1 MVQNVTISLGHAVV
15 DFYMNMLPSLM
26 PFIMKN
32 FGLTFTQVGF
42 IIAVRAAAGSFTQPL
57 FGLLVDRGGNG
68 RTLVVSLIWTSIIM
82 SLMGVAPSYWW
93 LLLITTLGP
102 LACALYHPLGSAL
115 LREGSAPERVGTLT
129 SLYIVA
135 GSVGYAAAP
144 VVSVAVVSKLGLP
157 GTLFLCLPGLAV
169 AVALIAMGAL
179 DARLGQETA
188 IPVELDSDAEGAK
201 PIFDRS
207 GWLASSGEVLMLSI
221 TAILRS
227 WAYVGLVNF
236 LPIYYVSRD
245 YSPEYGSYMLS
256 LFLISG
262 SVGTLLGGRLSDQW
276 GRRSVTAGSLVLASI
291 CLAGYLNSSGAA
303 EIVLLAATGF
313 TLLSSM
319 SVTTV
324 HAQEL
329 MVGHTGM
336 AAGLMMGL
344 VYGLGGIGASFS
356 GRIADAYS
364 LHTALLTLVV
374 VLIPA
379 VVTILVVPDPHWDA
393 LKSRQASSSV

>member
-1 MVQNVTISLGHAVV
+1 LLQNVTISLGHAVV

-26 PFIMKN
+26 PFIMKD
-32 FGLTFTQVGF
+32 FGLTFTQIGL

-57 FGLLVDRGGNG
+57 FGLFVDRRGSG
-68 RTLVVSLIWTSIIM
+68 RTLILSLIWTSIIM
-82 SLMGVAPSYWW
+82 SLIGIAPSYWW
-93 LLLITTLGP
+93 LLLITALGP

-135 GSVGYAAAP
+135 GSVGYAFAP
-144 VVSVAVVSKLGLP
+144 VVSVAIVSRLGLS

-169 AVALIAMGAL
+169 AVALIAMGVL
-179 DARLGQETA
+179 DAKLSRDGA
-188 IPVELDSDAEGAK
+188 IPVDAKSEGEK
-201 PIFDRS
+201 SIFDYS
-207 GWLASSGEVLMLSI
+207 QWLASPGQVLMLSI

-236 LPIYYVSRD
+236 LPIYYVSRG

-276 GRRSVTAGSLVLASI
+276 GRRPVTAGSLVLALF
-291 CLAGYLNSSGAA
+291 CLAGYLHSNGAA
-303 EIVLLAATGF
+303 QVVLLAATGF

-356 GRIADAYS
+356 GRIADVYS

-379 VVTILVVPDPHWDA
+379 IVTVLAVPDPHLNA
-393 LKSRQASSSV
+393 IKSQQASSSV

>member
-1 MVQNVTISLGHAVV
+1 MLQNVTISLGHAVV

-26 PFIMKN
+26 PFIMKD
-32 FGLTFTQVGF
+32 FGLTFTQIGL

-57 FGLLVDRGGNG
+57 FGLFVDRRGSG
-68 RTLVVSLIWTSIIM
+68 RTLILSLIWTSIIM
-82 SLMGVAPSYWW
+82 SLIGIAPSYWW
-93 LLLITTLGP
+93 LLLITALGP

-135 GSVGYAAAP
+135 GSVGYAFAP
-144 VVSVAVVSKLGLP
+144 VVSVAIVSRLGLS

-169 AVALIAMGAL
+169 AVALIAMGVL
-179 DARLGQETA
+179 DAKLSRDGA
-188 IPVELDSDAEGAK
+188 IPVDAKSEGEK
-201 PIFDRS
+201 SIFDYS
-207 GWLASSGEVLMLSI
+207 QWLASPGQVLMLSI

-236 LPIYYVSRD
+236 LPIYYVSRG

-276 GRRSVTAGSLVLASI
+276 GRRPVTAGSLVLALF
-291 CLAGYLNSSGAA
+291 CLAGYLHSNGAA
-303 EIVLLAATGF
+303 QVVLLAATGF

-356 GRIADAYS
+356 GRIADVYS

-379 VVTILVVPDPHWDA
+379 IVTVLAVPDPHLNA
-393 LKSRQASSSV
+393 IKSQQASSSV

>member
-1 MVQNVTISLGHAVV
+1 MVQNVIISLGHAVI

-26 PFIMKN
+26 PFIMTKY
-32 FGLTFTQVGF
+32 GLTFTQVGL

-57 FGLLVDRGGNG
+57 FGLFVDRKGSG
-68 RTLVVSLIWTSIIM
+68 RTLILSLIWTSVIM
-82 SLMGVAPSYWW
+82 SLIGVAPGYWW
-93 LLLITTLGP
+93 LLVITAFGP

-115 LREGSAPERVGTLT
+115 LREGSAPESVGTLT

-135 GSVGYAAAP
+135 GSVGYALAP
-144 VVSVAVVSKLGLP
+144 IVSVAIVSRLGLP
-157 GTLFLCLPGLAV
+157 GTLFLCIPGLAV
-169 AVALIAMGAL
+169 AVVLIAMGVL
-179 DARLGQETA
+179 DARLGRETA
-188 IPVELDSDAEGAK
+188 IPVEAASEKDGAK
-201 PIFDRS
+201 SIFDRS
-207 GWLASSGEVLMLSI
+207 QWLASSGQVLMLST

-236 LPIYYVSRD
+236 LPIYYVSRG

-276 GRRSVTAGSLVLASI
+276 GRRPVTAGSLVLALF
-291 CLAGYLNSSGAA
+291 CLASYLHSSGAA
-303 EIVLLAATGF
+303 EIILLAATGF

-356 GRIADAYS
+356 GRIADVYS

-379 VVTILVVPDPHWDA
+379 IITVLVVPDPHLDA
-393 LKSRQASSSV
+393 LKSQEASSGV

>member
-1 MVQNVTISLGHAVV
+1 
-15 DFYMNMLPSLM
+15 
-26 PFIMKN
+26 MKD
-32 FGLTFTQVGF
+32 FGLTFTQIGL

-57 FGLLVDRGGNG
+57 FGLFVDRRGSG
-68 RTLVVSLIWTSIIM
+68 RTLILSLIWTSIIM
-82 SLMGVAPSYWW
+82 SLIGIAPSYWW
-93 LLLITTLGP
+93 LLLITALGP

-135 GSVGYAAAP
+135 GSVGYAFAP
-144 VVSVAVVSKLGLP
+144 VVSVAIVSRLGLS

-169 AVALIAMGAL
+169 AVALIAMGVL
-179 DARLGQETA
+179 DAKLSRDGA
-188 IPVELDSDAEGAK
+188 IPVDAKSEGEK
-201 PIFDRS
+201 SIFDYS
-207 GWLASSGEVLMLSI
+207 QWLASPGQVLMLSI

-236 LPIYYVSRD
+236 LPIYYVSRG

-276 GRRSVTAGSLVLASI
+276 GRRPVTAGSLVLALF
-291 CLAGYLNSSGAA
+291 CLAGYLHSNGAA
-303 EIVLLAATGF
+303 QVVLLAATGF

-356 GRIADAYS
+356 GRIADVYS

-379 VVTILVVPDPHWDA
+379 IVTVLAVPDPHLNA
-393 LKSRQASSSV
+393 IKSQQASSSV